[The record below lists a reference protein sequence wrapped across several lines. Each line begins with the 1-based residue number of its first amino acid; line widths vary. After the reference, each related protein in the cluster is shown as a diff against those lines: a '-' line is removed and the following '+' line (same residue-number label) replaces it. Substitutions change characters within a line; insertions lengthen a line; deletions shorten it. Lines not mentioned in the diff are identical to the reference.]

1 MECYREVKRC
11 LRNDGTCWIVI
22 GDSYAS
28 SQVDIFPETKLSSVE
43 NKDMGMGIDCIFREL
58 KENPFSTNDKDKIK
72 PRYFKYSIGGRI
84 SRITLPLPPTSL
96 WNEYMMM
103 RNDFKERVDNM
114 ASEQLERMSNKE
126 NIEMLSKENRKDYRL
141 KKLSA
146 PVC

>member
-1 MECYREVKRC
+1 MQMYKS
-11 LRNDGTCWIVI
+11 N
-22 GDSYAS
+22 S
-28 SQVDIFPETKLSSVE
+28 
-43 NKDMGMGIDCIFREL
+43 
-58 KENPFSTNDKDKIK
+58 
-72 PRYFKYSIGGRI
+72 
-84 SRITLPLPPTSL
+84 PPTSL